1 MDTLLCFYSY
11 DISIASRF
19 FDMSKKISK
28 KASAIRTISLAVG
41 SLSLLVIAVSQVTG
55 NEACTSNAYSI
66 ENQIRLSWFNFQSEY
81 L

>member
-1 MDTLLCFYSY
+1 MDTLLCLDSY
-11 DISIASRF
+11 HILITSRF

-55 NEACTSNAYSI
+55 DEACTSNAYSI
-66 ENQIRLSWFNFQSEY
+66 ENQIRLS
-81 L
+81 

>member
-1 MDTLLCFYSY
+1 MDTLLCLDSY
-11 DISIASRF
+11 HILIASRF

-28 KASAIRTISLAVG
+28 KASAIRTISFAVG

-66 ENQIRLSWFNFQSEY
+66 ENQIRLS
-81 L
+81 

>member
-1 MDTLLCFYSY
+1 MKLRILNNYIIY
-11 DISIASRF
+11 
-19 FDMSKKISK
+19 MSKKISK

-66 ENQIRLSWFNFQSEY
+66 ENQIRLS
-81 L
+81 

>member
-1 MDTLLCFYSY
+1 MDTLLCLDSY
-11 DISIASRF
+11 HILITSSF

-55 NEACTSNAYSI
+55 NEACTCNAYSI
-66 ENQIRLSWFNFQSEY
+66 ENQIRLS
-81 L
+81 